1 MIERSESNPNNAEP
15 AGIASNYSRL
25 IARELGLQVRDLPD
39 LLQHTGLSTRQFLD
53 EDLTLTA
60 AQQVHILR
68 NALTLSGDP
77 GFGLRLGRRL
87 TPSTH
92 GAIGVLANS
101 SANLQLALQA
111 ICLYMPTRM
120 SLIRLELISDA
131 KDLTC
136 LCAFEIDLEEQI
148 RRCIAETIAV
158 IFFEFAD
165 FIIGRPLTEARIGF
179 AHAQPDYSARYA
191 DCLPG
196 EIAFEA
202 AQFRLSMPLA
212 AAQIPNASA
221 NRHSYELAQ
230 RQCEAMLAQLSARR
244 SSYAYK
250 LQKLMLSQPM
260 GVITEDD
267 AAAALFMS
275 KRTLARKLK
284 AERTGFRQ
292 IREDI
297 LARQAESYLRDK
309 QLSVEAIATVL
320 GYHDAANF
328 RRAFKRWFGMPP
340 DAYRRLPGDAQAAS
354 RALACSAAAA
364 TSLGA

>member
-1 MIERSESNPNNAEP
+1 MIERTESNPNNAEP

-39 LLQHTGLSTRQFLD
+39 LLQHTGLSTHQFLD

-136 LCAFEIDLEEQI
+136 LCSFEIDLEEQI

-230 RQCEAMLAQLSARR
+230 RQCEA
-244 SSYAYK
+244 
-250 LQKLMLSQPM
+250 MLSQPM

>member
-1 MIERSESNPNNAEP
+1 MVVNTQSSLSHAEP

-53 EDLTLTA
+53 EDLTLTS

-68 NALTLSGDP
+68 NALMLSGDP
-77 GFGLRLGRRL
+77 AFGLRLGRRL

-101 SANLQLALQA
+101 SANLQMALQA
-111 ICLYMPTRM
+111 ICLYLPTRM
-120 SLIRLELISDA
+120 SLISLALSSDA
-131 KDLTC
+131 TDLTC
-136 LCAFEIDLEEQI
+136 LCTFEIDLEAQI

-165 FIIGRPLTEARIGF
+165 FIIGRPLTEAHIAF
-179 AHAQPDYSARYA
+179 DHAQPVYSARYA
-191 DCLPG
+191 DSLPG
-196 EIAFEA
+196 AFEFDA
-202 AQFRLSMPLA
+202 AQFRLSLPLSA
-212 AAQIPNASA
+212 AKIPNASA

-260 GVITEDD
+260 GVISEED
-267 AAAALFMS
+267 AAAALFMT

-284 AERTGFRQ
+284 AENTGFRQ

-297 LARQAESYLRDK
+297 LARQASSYVRDK
-309 QLSVEAIATVL
+309 QLSVEAIASVL

-340 DAYRRLPGDAQAAS
+340 DAYRRLPGDTQSSHHTRS
-354 RALACSAAAA
+354 RK
-364 TSLGA
+364 